1 MTVNLSMLAG
11 AGAQFFDDTGVPL
24 TGGKLY
30 TYAAGTTT
38 PQATYTTNAGS
49 VAHTNPI
56 VLNSAGRVASGGEI
70 WLTDAIAYKFVLET
84 STSVTIATYDNI
96 TGNGNGIYAA
106 LAAPSGSSLIG
117 YLSAGT
123 GAVATTVQSKLRE
136 TVSVKDFGATGDG
149 VTDDTAALQSCFNY
163 AAGVATV
170 YIPAGTYMVDAV
182 TNQTGQNR
190 GGPFI
195 PSNSHIVM
203 DVSTVI
209 KAIPNASDS
218 YNVLL
223 INNATNVIVE
233 NGTVQGDRATHV
245 NTGVFGACCV
255 AIWGSTDVFI
265 YNVTA
270 KDSYT
275 DGFWILYNDAVAPYA
290 ESRNVHLINCT
301 ADNNYRNG
309 ASVIG
314 CIGGSIVGG
323 RYINSN
329 GTAPQD
335 GIDVEPNAN
344 NGSGGPSTVSNFVV
358 QGVHAYGNST
368 TGIEVYGAGTVE
380 YVDLIGNFCYDNGAQ
395 GIVYRSASNG
405 SVDTNTVYDNAV
417 NGISA
422 YSVTNT
428 AFNNNITTKNV
439 QAGII
444 IQNPQNALTQDLV
457 IDGNISN
464 ENGTGILV
472 TGLTNQIANVVV
484 SNNEVFANQGDG
496 ININY
501 ASNVR
506 VDSNVIASNG
516 LATDDTYSSIITAN
530 TTYTNITNN
539 TCRHGGTANQVK
551 YGINIGATSVGCYV
565 LNNDVFSSGRTSS
578 LNIAAAD
585 TVVYGPKQTNASA
598 ALEVVSTT
606 LGFRPPTMTTTQKNA
621 ISNPAA
627 GLIVFDTTL
636 SKLCVYSGSTWQTI
650 TST

>member
-1 MTVNLSMLAG
+1 
-11 AGAQFFDDTGVPL
+11 
-24 TGGKLY
+24 
-30 TYAAGTTT
+30 
-38 PQATYTTNAGS
+38 
-49 VAHTNPI
+49 
-56 VLNSAGRVASGGEI
+56 
-70 WLTDAIAYKFVLET
+70 
-84 STSVTIATYDNI
+84 
-96 TGNGNGIYAA
+96 
-106 LAAPSGSSLIG
+106 
-117 YLSAGT
+117 
-123 GAVATTVQSKLRE
+123 
-136 TVSVKDFGATGDG
+136 
-149 VTDDTAALQSCFNY
+149 
-163 AAGVATV
+163 
-170 YIPAGTYMVDAV
+170 
-182 TNQTGQNR
+182 
-190 GGPFI
+190 
-195 PSNSHIVM
+195 M